1 MRFSIILRRF
11 EEMFLRMKFAQEKT
25 EHYTILRVLSEKLD
39 NSVSPDLKSEFLLL
53 NKDGVCNIILDLT
66 ETRYCDSS
74 GLSSVLVANRL
85 CKNDNGTLVLVG
97 LQPSVRKLI
106 TISQLESVLQ
116 IVPTVSEAI
125 DYLFMESIEKDL
137 NKND

>member
-1 MRFSIILRRF
+1 
-11 EEMFLRMKFAQEKT
+11 MFTRMKFAQEKT
-25 EHYTILRVLSEKLD
+25 EHYTILKVLSEKLD

-116 IVPTVSEAI
+116 IVPTISEAI

>member
-1 MRFSIILRRF
+1 
-11 EEMFLRMKFAQEKT
+11 MKFAQEKT
-25 EHYTILRVLSEKLD
+25 EHYTILKVLSEKLD
-39 NSVSPDLKSEFLLL
+39 NSVSSDLKSEFLLL

-85 CKNDNGTLVLVG
+85 CKNDDGTLVIVG
-97 LQPSVRKLI
+97 LQPTVRKLI
-106 TISQLESVLQ
+106 SISQLESVLQ

>member
-1 MRFSIILRRF
+1 MFS
-11 EEMFLRMKFAQEKT
+11 RMKFAQEKT
-25 EHYTILRVLSEKLD
+25 EHYTILKVLSEKLD
-39 NSVSPDLKSEFLLL
+39 SSVSPDLKSEFLLL

>member
-1 MRFSIILRRF
+1 
-11 EEMFLRMKFAQEKT
+11 MFLRMKFAQEKT

-125 DYLFMESIEKDL
+125 DFLFMESIEKDL

>member
-1 MRFSIILRRF
+1 
-11 EEMFLRMKFAQEKT
+11 MKFAQEKT
-25 EHYTILRVLSEKLD
+25 EHYTILKVLSEKLD
-39 NSVSPDLKSEFLLL
+39 NSVSSDLKSEFLLL

-97 LQPSVRKLI
+97 LQASVRKLI
-106 TISQLESVLQ
+106 AISQLEPVLQ

>member
-1 MRFSIILRRF
+1 
-11 EEMFLRMKFAQEKT
+11 MKFAQEKT
-25 EHYTILRVLSEKLD
+25 EHYTILKVLSEKLD
-39 NSVSPDLKSEFLLL
+39 NSVSSDLKSEFLLL

-97 LQPSVRKLI
+97 LQASVRKLI
-106 TISQLESVLQ
+106 SISQLEPVLQ

>member
-1 MRFSIILRRF
+1 
-11 EEMFLRMKFAQEKT
+11 MKFAQEKT
-25 EHYTILRVLSEKLD
+25 EHYTILKVLSEKLD
-39 NSVSPDLKSEFLLL
+39 NSVSSDLKSEFLLL
-53 NKDGVCNIILDLT
+53 NKDGVSNIILDLT

-85 CKNDNGTLVLVG
+85 CKNDDGTLVIVG
-97 LQPSVRKLI
+97 LQPTVRKLI
-106 TISQLESVLQ
+106 SISQLESVLQ

>member
-1 MRFSIILRRF
+1 MFSC
-11 EEMFLRMKFAQEKT
+11 MKFTQEKT
-25 EHYTILRVLSEKLD
+25 EHYTVVKVLSEKLD
-39 NSVSPDLKSEFLLL
+39 SSVSPDLKSEFLLL

>member
-1 MRFSIILRRF
+1 MLSILLRRF
-11 EEMFLRMKFAQEKT
+11 GEMFPRMKFAQEKT
-25 EHYTILRVLSEKLD
+25 EHYTILKVLSEKLD

>member
-1 MRFSIILRRF
+1 MFS
-11 EEMFLRMKFAQEKT
+11 RMKFAQEKT
-25 EHYTILRVLSEKLD
+25 EHYTILKVMSEKLD

-53 NKDGVCNIILDLT
+53 NKEGVCNIILDLT

>member
-1 MRFSIILRRF
+1 MRFSILLRRF
-11 EEMFLRMKFAQEKT
+11 GEMFSHMKFAQEKT
-25 EHYTILRVLSEKLD
+25 EHYTILKVLSEKLD

-106 TISQLESVLQ
+106 TISQLDSVLQ

>member
-1 MRFSIILRRF
+1 
-11 EEMFLRMKFAQEKT
+11 MKFAQEKT
-25 EHYTILRVLSEKLD
+25 EHYTILKVLAEKLD
-39 NSVSPDLKSEFLLL
+39 NSVSSDLKSECLLL

-97 LQPSVRKLI
+97 LQPTVRKLI

>member
-1 MRFSIILRRF
+1 
-11 EEMFLRMKFAQEKT
+11 MKFTQEKT
-25 EHYTILRVLSEKLD
+25 EHYTVIKVLSEKLD
-39 NSVSPDLKSEFLLL
+39 SSVSPDLKSEFLLL

>member
-125 DYLFMESIEKDL
+125 DFLFMESIEKDL